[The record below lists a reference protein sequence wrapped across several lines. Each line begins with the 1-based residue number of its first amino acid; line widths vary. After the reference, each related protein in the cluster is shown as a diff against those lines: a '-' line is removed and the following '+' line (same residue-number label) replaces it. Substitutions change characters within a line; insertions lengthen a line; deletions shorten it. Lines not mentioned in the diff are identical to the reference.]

1 MVVCFLFVKIKDI
14 EGEFM
19 KLKKIHGI
27 LMGILACMLWSTAF
41 AGVKIG
47 YRYLPAPFTF
57 AGLRFTLAG
66 LILIPFCWRKNTL
79 QLLAHH
85 RKLITYVVLLN
96 TAVGYAL
103 YYTAMKYVAGATA
116 SIIVGTG
123 PLITATMTH
132 FLMEDDRMDRGKFI
146 SILTG
151 MAGIVVIMISSKP
164 LSPVGRMEAVGIL
177 LLLGNSALT
186 SYANIKVAEMKGGID
201 GRFLTSNQMLWGGLL
216 LLLAGRTFEGSY
228 SLNLPL
234 EFYMSLIWLALVSA
248 LAFSMWFV
256 AIQIEGIK
264 VSELNMWKFLIPV
277 LGAVVTWIIL
287 PEENPTAVVLVGMS
301 LVFASLVMYNINNKK
316 KKAGSLKPE

>member
-1 MVVCFLFVKIKDI
+1 
-14 EGEFM
+14 M

-27 LMGILACMLWSTAF
+27 LMGVLACILWSTAF

-47 YRYLPAPFTF
+47 YRHLPAPFTF

-96 TAVGYAL
+96 TAIGYGL

-116 SIIVGTG
+116 SIIIGTG

-132 FLMEDDRMDRGKFI
+132 FLMEDDKMDKGKFV
-146 SILTG
+146 SIITG
-151 MAGIVVIMISSKP
+151 MIGIVVIMLSSKP
-164 LSPVGRMEAVGIL
+164 LSPVGRMEVIGIVL
-177 LLLGNSALT
+177 LIANSSLT

-201 GRFLTSNQMLWGGLL
+201 GRFLTSNQMLWGGIILL
-216 LLLAGRTFEGSY
+216 IMGRVFEGSY
-228 SLNLPL
+228 SLDLPM
-234 EFYMSLIWLALVSA
+234 EFYVSLVWLALVSA
-248 LAFSMWFV
+248 IAFSMWFI

-277 LGAVVTWIIL
+277 LGAVITWTML
-287 PEENPTAVVLVGMS
+287 PEESPTPIVLFGMS

-316 KKAGSLKPE
+316 KIKVS